1 MHDWWSI
8 TDNFYS
14 GKINTGQGNCVKI
27 FRSFFRAFVS
37 GEWKSLIVLLNY
49 RFDSYQSEFPSQSDQ
64 FFSVFLNV
72 VATGLPF
79 DPGFHLTLTLLITEK
94 QIKTYGS
101 FRTMLKI
108 SLEHGIILIE
118 SPSDI
123 WLALLAR
130 KKWWKIVAMNVSRFI
145 IVLLSSTR
153 QRNQNWLIKNH
164 RMRY

>member
-1 MHDWWSI
+1 MGAHTHIKACTIDGRSLI
-8 TDNFYS
+8 TFIAGRLTR
-14 GKINTGQGNCVKI
+14 GKVTVW
-27 FRSFFRAFVS
+27 RHSAHFFRAFVS

-64 FFSVFLNV
+64 FFSVLLNV
-72 VATGLPF
+72 VATELPF

-118 SPSDI
+118 SPLDI
-123 WLALLAR
+123 
-130 KKWWKIVAMNVSRFI
+130 
-145 IVLLSSTR
+145 
-153 QRNQNWLIKNH
+153 
-164 RMRY
+164 